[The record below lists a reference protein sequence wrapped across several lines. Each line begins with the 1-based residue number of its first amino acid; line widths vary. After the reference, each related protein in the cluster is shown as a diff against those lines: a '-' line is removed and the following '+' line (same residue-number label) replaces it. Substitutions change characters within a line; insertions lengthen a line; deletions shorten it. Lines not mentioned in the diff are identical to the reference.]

1 MQAITLIQLIS
12 AQTMPNLLPMLR
24 LRPAHLIH
32 LATPKTV
39 ERAGH
44 LLRAANAAGFHP
56 CVETI
61 LLSAMP
67 GIPEVY
73 QVVKNLVL
81 RGQDGSGSRALPA
94 PVVNFTGGT
103 KLMSIGAFAAASELR
118 TPSLYVD
125 TDERQFL
132 NGHSGKGLDEVF
144 AGDFS
149 FTPLRDC
156 LTVSTVAAANGRG
169 RVTAGRDWQPLLPLA
184 LHLLHEN
191 VDEQAT
197 VDAAYGP
204 QGVLPNGGGGRKLA
218 PSDWLAL
225 MDRPIRLSDG
235 VMRLAVTT
243 GLIEPD
249 GRLPQATRAELT
261 ALAEAQASKTF
272 VQDFSQRLFAATEPL
287 TSALAF
293 LGGGWWEVAVMD
305 AAQRCGRFTD
315 LRWSVNVGQ
324 AGGVDVEEDIV
335 GLDGVQVL
343 YISCKRGGSLTKNRL
358 LPHLDELNARATSL
372 GGSFTRRCLACCIR
386 PTGIA
391 ARQVPQ
397 RCKELGIRLI
407 TRENVLQGTAFS

>member
-24 LRPAHLIH
+24 LRPAYLIH

-56 CVETI
+56 SVETL

-73 QVVKNLVL
+73 QAVKSLLL
-81 RGQDGSGSRALPA
+81 RGQDGFGSTGLPA
-94 PVVNFTGGT
+94 PVINFTGGT

-125 TDERQFL
+125 TEERQFL
-132 NGHSGKGLDEVF
+132 DGHSGKGLEEVF

-156 LTVSTVAAANGRG
+156 LTVSTVAAANGRD

-184 LHLLHEN
+184 LHLLHQTEE
-191 VDEQAT
+191 EQAT

-204 QGVLPNGGGGRKLA
+204 QGVLPNGGGNRKLSPA
-218 PSDWLAL
+218 DWLAL
-225 MDRPIRLSDG
+225 MDRPLRLPMETG
-235 VMRLAVTT
+235 RLAGAA

-272 VQDFSQRLFAATEPL
+272 LKDFNQRLFAATEPL
-287 TSALAF
+287 SSALAF
-293 LGGGWWEVAVMD
+293 LGGAWWEVAVLD
-305 AAQRCGRFTD
+305 AAQRSGRFTD
-315 LRWSVNVGQ
+315 LRWSASVGQ

-358 LPHLDELNARATSL
+358 LPHLDELHARAASL
-372 GGSFTRRCLACCIR
+372 GGSFTRRFLACCIR

-407 TRENVLQGTAFS
+407 TREEVLQGTAFA